1 MIDGLFS
8 GLLGGLLGS
17 AIAHWLSKYKYRAIF
32 FVATLLTQVLTIAF
46 MLKELGIKK
55 TVEAFVNGINPAF
68 FFVPMGIGVLA
79 VFVAFIGSL
88 SVPKDG
94 DGPSSKDYR

>member
-8 GLLGGLLGS
+8 GLLGGLFGP
-17 AIAHWLSKYKYRAIF
+17 AIAHWLSRYKYWAIF
-32 FVATLLTQVLTIAF
+32 FVATLLTQALSITF
-46 MLKELGIKK
+46 MLKELGLEK

-68 FFVPMGIGVLA
+68 FFAPMGIGVLA

-88 SVPKDG
+88 NVPKDG
-94 DGPSSKDYR
+94 DGPSSEDCR